1 MYIKDIIADTI
12 LPLISLLILG
22 SSYKKLTAAFRI
34 IFYYLIIVVAV
45 FLYSNILADRQINNL
60 FLYHLFTPI
69 EVAFVAWFISK
80 SFVPYVPAR
89 LVALIFGSIVL
100 TSIFNVFAYESI
112 STMDLNMKIL
122 SNFIILAMCLFSFV
136 DVVKA
141 KERVMQ
147 IQLSHFL
154 FLFGFFIYAASSI
167 IIYSYFNYKNYHGK
181 ELSNMLWSFHD
192 NILIVKYLLFIT
204 ASILCIRTKPL
215 K

>member
-22 SSYKKLTAAFRI
+22 SSYKKLTAAVRI

>member
-100 TSIFNVFAYESI
+100 TSIFNVLHHCY
-112 STMDLNMKIL
+112 
-122 SNFIILAMCLFSFV
+122 LF
-136 DVVKA
+136 
-141 KERVMQ
+141 
-147 IQLSHFL
+147 
-154 FLFGFFIYAASSI
+154 
-167 IIYSYFNYKNYHGK
+167 
-181 ELSNMLWSFHD
+181 
-192 NILIVKYLLFIT
+192 
-204 ASILCIRTKPL
+204 
-215 K
+215 